1 MCASVRVCGCVCV
14 QIISNSS
21 GSLAADG
28 IFALSATL
36 SLGCGLGE
44 VALRSGMEMPPL

>member
-1 MCASVRVCGCVCV
+1 MCASVHVCGSVCV

-28 IFALSATL
+28 VFALSAAL
-36 SLGCGLGE
+36 SLGCGSGE
-44 VALRSGMEMPPL
+44 VALSSGVEMTPL